1 MMQLSA
7 EARNL
12 NWLVS
17 NFVERVPGVNEAT
30 VVSSD
35 GLLIALSD
43 GLDRSSGDRLAAVSA
58 GLLSIAKG
66 GSTPI
71 GGGRVHEV
79 IVEMDMAML
88 FVMRVSDTSVLAATT
103 ARPCD
108 VGLVGYEMAVLVEK
122 CASALTPGLISEL
135 QTAPAEVGDPMNG
148 STGPR
153 DPGEA
158 VRHRTLVRPYMLTRG
173 RTSSSLGVFAL
184 HAPVLALIAPEQL
197 GRNATPE
204 DRRIIE
210 LCQTP
215 MSVAELSAR
224 MTAPVGVVRVLV
236 GDLVVAR
243 MVHVRQTEDRRRAPR
258 RAAARTA
265 AGGYPCDLSSTLR

>member
-71 GGGRVHEV
+71 GGGACTRSSSRWTGDALRDAGQRHVG
-79 IVEMDMAML
+79 A
-88 FVMRVSDTSVLAATT
+88 RGRRP

-122 CASALTPGLISEL
+122 CASALTPGLVSEL
-135 QTAPAEVGDPMNG
+135 QTAL
-148 STGPR
+148 PR
-153 DPGEA
+153 
-158 VRHRTLVRPYMLTRG
+158 
-173 RTSSSLGVFAL
+173 
-184 HAPVLALIAPEQL
+184 
-197 GRNATPE
+197 
-204 DRRIIE
+204 
-210 LCQTP
+210 
-215 MSVAELSAR
+215 SAIR
-224 MTAPVGVVRVLV
+224 
-236 GDLVVAR
+236 
-243 MVHVRQTEDRRRAPR
+243 
-258 RAAARTA
+258 
-265 AGGYPCDLSSTLR
+265 